1 MRRVLIL
8 EREAFLGKL
17 LSERFR
23 RSGFEVRLL
32 QDASPAPLADLY
44 KPDLII
50 VGGHEPG
57 SLRELY
63 RWATGTPVIVLGDE
77 ATGLPRWLVPTLT
90 KPFSPNQLV
99 ELASQ
104 YLLARQLERGSPLKV
119 GTIPIS

>member
-17 LSERFR
+17 LSERFK

-32 QDASPAPLADLY
+32 QDASPAALADLY
-44 KPDLII
+44 RPDLII

-57 SLRELY
+57 GLRDLH
-63 RWATGTPVIVLGDE
+63 RWAIGTPVIVLGDE
-77 ATGLPRWLVPTLT
+77 PSELPRWLFPTLE

-99 ELASQ
+99 ELAQQ
-104 YLLARQLERGSPLKV
+104 YLLARQLERSSGRKV
-119 GTIPIS
+119 GIIPIS